1 MKSLPMWLE
10 FVVIVAHGAAVPLAG
25 TPGLLRVLVTAPAE
39 VRALRLVGEDA
50 LTLEEASRR
59 IEESDAAR
67 ADFLKRFYG
76 LERELPTHYDVIINT
91 GELELDEGLAA
102 VLAVARE

>member
-1 MKSLPMWLE
+1 ME
-10 FVVIVAHGAAVPLAG
+10 HAG
-25 TPGLLRVLVTAPAE
+25 GPGLELLLIGA
-39 VRALRLVGEDA
+39 GEDA

-76 LERELPTHYDVIINT
+76 LERELPTHYDLIINT

-102 VLAVARE
+102 VLAVARG